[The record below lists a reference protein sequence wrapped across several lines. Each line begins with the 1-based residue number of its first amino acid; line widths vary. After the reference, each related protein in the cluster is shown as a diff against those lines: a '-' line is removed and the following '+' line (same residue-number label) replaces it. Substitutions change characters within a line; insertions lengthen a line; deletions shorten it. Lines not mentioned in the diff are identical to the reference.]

1 MTRAANGVVL
11 VMAAAGVSAHLVLR
25 YVAFADPAV
34 AAFPLEAALLIGG
47 VPLVWRLGRNALRLE
62 FGADHL
68 AGVSIIASAWLG
80 EYLAGA
86 LVVLMLSGG
95 EALEAYAVSEATSV
109 LRALAKRVPTLAHRE
124 RDGVRED
131 VAVVDLRVGDE
142 IAILP
147 HEICPVDGDVTRGR
161 GRMDESYLTGEP
173 FAIAKGPGAQV
184 LSGSINGEAS
194 LHVRATRVAA
204 DSRYAQIMKVM
215 QEAEQRRPNLRRIG
229 DRLGAWYTPIALAI
243 AGLAWWHS
251 GDPIRFLS
259 VVVIAT
265 PCPLL
270 IAIPVAIIGAI
281 STAARR
287 GIIVKDPAALEQLTQ
302 CRTMILDKTGTLTY
316 GRPALADEIYAEGF
330 DRQSVLPMVAALE
343 RQSRHPLASA
353 IVQAFTAAAYPLPD
367 VDWIREEAG
376 TGLHGQVDGKRVLIT
391 SHAKAAERFSI
402 PASEPTGLECVI
414 VVDDRYAA
422 TFRFRD
428 VPREDSRG
436 FITHLGPRHGFARV
450 LLVSGDRESEV
461 RRLAQSVAITE
472 IHASTSP
479 EGKLAI
485 VQHETARARTV
496 FIGDGI
502 NDAPALMAA
511 TVGIAFGQ
519 HSDVTS
525 EAARAVII
533 DSSLSKVDE
542 LIHLSYRLRRIALQ
556 SAVGGM
562 LLSVIGMAFA
572 AGGWLTPVAG
582 AVAQEGIDL
591 LAVLNALRTASGN
604 QADSLIQGPRDRG
617 ESRPSSRGDMTVGR
631 ALTTNSASALS
642 TSSTR
647 SSMR

>member
-1 MTRAANGVVL
+1 MPPAYAGSRSDAILAAL
-11 VMAAAGVSAHLVLR
+11 AALGIVTHLVLR
-25 YVAFADPAV
+25 YFVSTDSALTNLPLQAV
-34 AAFPLEAALLIGG
+34 LVIGG
-47 VPLVWRLGRNALRLE
+47 LPLVVRLGRSAVRLD

-68 AGVSIIASAWLG
+68 AGVSIVASALLG

-95 EALEAYAVSEATSV
+95 EALEAYAVAEATSV
-109 LRALAKRVPTLAHRE
+109 LRALAKRVPTLAHRQ
-124 RDGVRED
+124 RGGAFED
-131 VAVVDLRVGDE
+131 VAVADLQVGDE
-142 IAILP
+142 ISILP
-147 HEICPVDGDVTRGR
+147 HEICPVDGEVIQGH

-173 FAIAKGPGAQV
+173 FAISKGPGAQV
-184 LSGSINGEAS
+184 LSGAVNGEMS
-194 LHVRATRVAA
+194 LRVRATRVAA

-243 AGLAWWHS
+243 AGFAWWLS

-287 GIIVKDPAALEQLTQ
+287 GIIVKDPAALEQLTL

-316 GRPALADEIYAEGF
+316 GRPALAEELYATGF
-330 DRQSVLPMVAALE
+330 DRQTVLPVVAALE
-343 RQSRHPLASA
+343 RHSRHPLAPA
-353 IVQAFTAAAYPLPD
+353 IVQAATDAHYPLPD
-367 VDWIREEAG
+367 VEWIREEAG
-376 TGLHGQVDGKRVLIT
+376 TGLHGKVGGTLVLIT
-391 SHAKAAERFSI
+391 SHAKAAARFAL
-402 PASEPTGLECVI
+402 PPSEPTGLECV
-414 VVDDRYAA
+414 VVLNDRYAA

-428 VPREDSRG
+428 VPRTDSRG
-436 FITHLGPRHGFARV
+436 FITHLGPRHGFTRV
-450 LLVSGDRESEV
+450 MLVSGDRETEV
-461 RRLAQSVAITE
+461 RRLAEAVSITDVY
-472 IHASTSP
+472 ASTSP
-479 EGKLAI
+479 EGKVAI
-485 VQHETARARTV
+485 VRREAARAPTV

-542 LIHLSYRLRRIALQ
+542 LIHLSYRLRHVALQ

-562 LLSVIGMAFA
+562 LLSIIGMAFA

-591 LAVLNALRTASGN
+591 VAVLNALRTASGS
-604 QADSLIQGPRDRG
+604 DSDRL
-617 ESRPSSRGDMTVGR
+617 D
-631 ALTTNSASALS
+631 
-642 TSSTR
+642 
-647 SSMR
+647 

>member
-1 MTRAANGVVL
+1 MPDSTSQRSRTTSRNRSEKAGNRSDAILAALAALGV
-11 VMAAAGVSAHLVLR
+11 AAHLILR
-25 YVAFADPAV
+25 YLAGIDPPLANL
-34 AAFPLEAALLIGG
+34 PLEAVLLVGG
-47 VPLVWRLGRNALRLE
+47 VPLVWRLGRSAVRLE

-68 AGVSIIASAWLG
+68 AGISIVASALLG

-95 EALEAYAVSEATSV
+95 EALEAYAVAEATSV
-109 LRALAKRVPTLAHRE
+109 LRALAKRVPTLAHRQQG
-124 RDGVRED
+124 GVFED
-131 VAVVDLRVGDE
+131 VAVADLRVGDE
-142 IAILP
+142 ISILP
-147 HEICPVDGDVTRGR
+147 HEICPVDGEVIQGH

-173 FAIAKGPGAQV
+173 FAISKGPGAQV
-184 LSGSINGEAS
+184 LSGSVNGEMS
-194 LHVRATRVAA
+194 LRVRATRVAA
-204 DSRYAQIMKVM
+204 DSRYAQIMTVM

-243 AGLAWWHS
+243 AGLAWWLS

-287 GIIVKDPAALEQLTQ
+287 GIIVKDPAALEQLTL

-316 GRPALADEIYAEGF
+316 GRPALADEVYAAGF
-330 DRQSVLPMVAALE
+330 DRQTVLPAVAALE
-343 RQSRHPLASA
+343 RHSRHPLAPA
-353 IVQAFTAAAYPLPD
+353 IVRAASEARYPLPD
-367 VDWIREEAG
+367 VEWIREEAG
-376 TGLHGQVDGKRVLIT
+376 TGLHGKVGSAVVLIT
-391 SHAKAAERFSI
+391 SHAKAAARFSL
-402 PASEPTGLECVI
+402 PPSEPTGLECVI
-414 VVDDRYAA
+414 VLNERYAA

-428 VPREDSRG
+428 VPRADSRG
-436 FITHLGPRHGFARV
+436 FITHLGPRHGFTRV
-450 LLVSGDRESEV
+450 LLVSGDRETEV
-461 RRLAQSVAITE
+461 RRLAEAVSITDVY
-472 IHASTSP
+472 ASTSP
-479 EGKLAI
+479 EGKVAI
-485 VQHETARARTV
+485 VRREAARAPTV

-525 EAARAVII
+525 EAAGVVII

-542 LIHLSYRLRRIALQ
+542 LIHLSYRLRRVALQ
-556 SAVGGM
+556 SAIGGM
-562 LLSVIGMAFA
+562 LLSTIGMVFA

-591 LAVLNALRTASGN
+591 LAVLNALRTASGSD
-604 QADSLIQGPRDRG
+604 ADRLVPEATGRG
-617 ESRPSSRGDMTVGR
+617 SRLD
-631 ALTTNSASALS
+631 
-642 TSSTR
+642 
-647 SSMR
+647 